1 MKPGKFIVFEGIY
14 GAGRLVV
21 ALVDKVRAALAA
33 EGIEIYELDSPDSG
47 RAQLMGAT
55 GLDGSWRYGRF
66 DADFFF
72 ELASR
77 ARVSAVA
84 REKLAAGKTVLCK
97 SYTLSSVVYAG
108 LKGHDWFREDLNVLE
123 SRARGMS
130 GAAPLSPD
138 LIVFVDLAPEAA
150 ARELGD
156 RMKGLFTLEDLKAQ
170 RTLYLEE
177 LSRLPEAGV
186 KLAPR
191 RRDRRRHLPRGGGR
205 HPVAQVAALAAVF
218 TARGPAGPPP
228 SVAG

>member
-1 MKPGKFIVFEGIY
+1 MKPGTFIVFEGIY

-21 ALVDKVRAALAA
+21 ALVDKVRAGLAA
-33 EGIEIYELDSPDSG
+33 EGAEIYELDSPDSG

-97 SYTLSSVVYAG
+97 SYTLSSVVYAE

-123 SRARGMS
+123 ARARGMS
-130 GAAPLSPD
+130 GHHPLTPD
-138 LIVFVDLAPEAA
+138 LTVFVDLSPEAA
-150 ARELGD
+150 MRELGD
-156 RMKGLFTLEDLKAQ
+156 RSKGLFTLDDLEKQ
-170 RTLYLEE
+170 RGLYLAE
-177 LSRLPEAGV
+177 LARLPAGTVKTLHAAETADAIFPEAME
-186 KLAPR
+186 AIR
-191 RRDRRRHLPRGGGR
+191 
-205 HPVAQVAALAAVF
+205 ALK
-218 TARGPAGPPP
+218 
-228 SVAG
+228 

>member
-21 ALVDKVRAALAA
+21 ALVDKVRAGLAA
-33 EGIEIYELDSPDSG
+33 EGGEVYELDSPDSG
-47 RAQLMGAT
+47 RAQLMGAS

-97 SYTLSSVVYAG
+97 SFTLSSVVYAG

-123 SRARGMS
+123 ARARGMS
-130 GAAPLSPD
+130 GTHPLVPD
-138 LIVFVDLAPEAA
+138 LTIFVDLSPEAA
-150 ARELGD
+150 ARELGEK
-156 RMKGLFTLEDLKAQ
+156 MAGLFTADDLRKQ
-170 RTLYLEE
+170 RALYLEE
-177 LSRLPEAGV
+177 LGRLPGAGV
-186 KLAPR
+186 KTL
-191 RRDRRRHLPRGGGR
+191 H
-205 HPVAQVAALAAVF
+205 AAETADAIFPEAMAAIR
-218 TARGPAGPPP
+218 ALK
-228 SVAG
+228 

>member
-1 MKPGKFIVFEGIY
+1 MKPGKFVVFEGIY

-33 EGIEIYELDSPDSG
+33 DGVEVYELDSPDSG
-47 RAQLMGAT
+47 RAQLMGAG

-66 DADFFF
+66 EADFFF

-84 REKLAAGKTVLCK
+84 REKLGDGKTVLCK

-123 SRARGMS
+123 ARARGLL
-130 GAAPLSPD
+130 GAAPLVPD
-138 LIVFVDLAPEAA
+138 LTIFVDLSPEAA

-156 RMKGLFTLEDLKAQ
+156 KLKGLFTLDDLKRQ
-170 RTLYLEE
+170 RAAYLEE
-177 LSRLPEAGV
+177 LGRLRPASVKLLHAAETADAIFPEA
-186 KLAPR
+186 
-191 RRDRRRHLPRGGGR
+191 
-205 HPVAQVAALAAVF
+205 VAAI
-218 TARGPAGPPP
+218 RGMK
-228 SVAG
+228 

>member
-1 MKPGKFIVFEGIY
+1 MKPGKFIVFEGVY

-21 ALVDKVRAALAA
+21 ALVDKVRAGLAA
-33 EGIEIYELDSPDSG
+33 EGVEVYELDSPDSG

-97 SYTLSSVVYAG
+97 SYTLSSVVYAE

-123 SRARGMS
+123 SRARGMWGS
-130 GAAPLSPD
+130 NSLAPD
-138 LIVFVDLAPEAA
+138 LTVFVDLSPEAA
-150 ARELGD
+150 AQELGD
-156 RMKGLFTLEDLKAQ
+156 RMKGLFTLDDLKKQ
-170 RTLYLEE
+170 RALYFAELGRMPQGSVKTLHAAETADAIF
-177 LSRLPEAGV
+177 PEAM
-186 KLAPR
+186 
-191 RRDRRRHLPRGGGR
+191 
-205 HPVAQVAALAAVF
+205 AAVR
-218 TARGPAGPPP
+218 ALK
-228 SVAG
+228 

>member
-1 MKPGKFIVFEGIY
+1 MKPGKFVVFEGIY

-33 EGIEIYELDSPDSG
+33 DGVEVYELDSPDSG
-47 RAQLMGAT
+47 RAQLMGAG

-66 DADFFF
+66 EADFFF

-84 REKLAAGKTVLCK
+84 REKLGDGKTVLCK

-123 SRARGMS
+123 ARARGLL
-130 GAAPLSPD
+130 GAAPLTPD
-138 LIVFVDLAPEAA
+138 LTLFVDLSPEAA

-156 RMKGLFTLEDLKAQ
+156 KLKGLFTLDDLKKQ
-170 RTLYLEE
+170 RAAYLEE
-177 LSRLPEAGV
+177 LGRLRPGSVKLLHAAETADAIFPEA
-186 KLAPR
+186 
-191 RRDRRRHLPRGGGR
+191 
-205 HPVAQVAALAAVF
+205 VAAI
-218 TARGPAGPPP
+218 RGMK
-228 SVAG
+228 

>member
-21 ALVDKVRAALAA
+21 ALVDKVRAALAS
-33 EGIEIYELDSPDSG
+33 EGIEVYELDSPDSG
-47 RAQLMGAT
+47 RAQLMGAS

-97 SYTLSSVVYAG
+97 SYTLSSVVYAE

-130 GAAPLSPD
+130 GAHPLAAD
-138 LIVFVDLAPEAA
+138 LTVFVDLSPEAA
-150 ARELGD
+150 AQELGD
-156 RMKGLFTLEDLKAQ
+156 RMKGHFTVDDLKRQ
-170 RTLYLEE
+170 RTLYLAE
-177 LSRLPEAGV
+177 LARLPAASVKALHAAETADAIFPEAM
-186 KLAPR
+186 
-191 RRDRRRHLPRGGGR
+191 
-205 HPVAQVAALAAVF
+205 AAV
-218 TARGPAGPPP
+218 RGLK
-228 SVAG
+228 